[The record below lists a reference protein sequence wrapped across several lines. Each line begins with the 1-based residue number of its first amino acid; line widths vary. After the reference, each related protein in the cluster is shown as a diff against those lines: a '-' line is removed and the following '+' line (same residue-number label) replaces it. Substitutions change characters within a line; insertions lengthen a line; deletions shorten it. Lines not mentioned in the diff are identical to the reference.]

1 MSRLAVIIELLLDLI
16 SEITDQV
23 KKIQRKKAERRYQE
37 EVLNAEKDITVA
49 FNEHFSPLMR
59 RSEDKRGN
67 SISDK
72 ASDRSEKRT

>member
-49 FNEHFSPLMR
+49 FNEHFSPLLYGSKDEGR
-59 RSEDKRGN
+59 DPS
-67 SISDK
+67 SDE